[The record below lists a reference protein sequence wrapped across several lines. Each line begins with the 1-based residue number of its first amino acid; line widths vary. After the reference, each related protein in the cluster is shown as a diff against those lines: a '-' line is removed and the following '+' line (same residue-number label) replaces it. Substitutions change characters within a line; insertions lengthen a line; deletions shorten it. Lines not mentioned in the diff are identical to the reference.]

1 MIKAVLIP
9 FSVGLALFLF
19 GLTILRRGLDGFAG
33 PRPARLLATCTRTP
47 LHGFLTGTAVTG
59 ILQSSSAVTV
69 ALVGLVDARLL
80 TFPATV
86 GVILGTNVGT
96 CLTVELLALN
106 VERFALPLVLIGA
119 LLWAAPKRPILR
131 GIGLTVGGFGCL
143 LIGLVVMQS
152 GARPL
157 EETPWFAE
165 LFRRAQHSEAIALLF
180 GLLFTALMQSSTAA
194 TAVAMSMAA
203 TNAFSVPQAIAFVL
217 GANIGTCTT
226 ALLAAIGARPAAQR
240 VAWCHFTFNV
250 LGVVAAYPL
259 LEALTRL
266 VAWLS
271 ADPDTQV
278 AHAQT
283 LFNLFCSLV
292 ALPLARP
299 YAKWIERLF

>member
-1 MIKAVLIP
+1 MIKTVLIP

-19 GLTILRRGLDGFAG
+19 GLSLMRRGLDGIAG
-33 PRPARLLATCTRTP
+33 PRLTQLLASCTRTP
-47 LHGFLTGTAVTG
+47 VHGFVTGTAVTG

-69 ALVGLVDARLL
+69 ALVGLVDARALP
-80 TFPATV
+80 FPATV

-96 CLTVELLALN
+96 CFTVELLALN
-106 VERFALPLVLIGA
+106 LDRFALPLVLVGA
-119 LLWAAPKRPILR
+119 FLWAAPKRPLLR
-131 GIGLTVGGFGCL
+131 GVGLAIGGFGCL
-143 LIGLVVMQS
+143 LVGLTILQS

-157 EETPWFAE
+157 EETAWFAE
-165 LFRRAQHSEAIALLF
+165 LFSRAQHSEAIALLF
-180 GLLFTALMQSSTAA
+180 GLVFTALMQSSTAA

-203 TNAFSVPQAIAFVL
+203 TDTFSVPQAIAFVL

-226 ALLAAIGARPAAQR
+226 ALLAAIGTSPAARR

-250 LGVVAAYPL
+250 FGVVAAYPL
-259 LEALTRL
+259 LDALTRL

-299 YAKWIERLF
+299 YARWIERLF